1 MRRQRMRELPPTGE
15 VAETVGKYVL
25 SRDPRPEPFLGLVAT
40 IVKAF

>member
-1 MRRQRMRELPPTGE
+1 MRELPPSE

-25 SRDPRPEPFLGLVAT
+25 SRKTRRNVHPEPFLGLVAT